1 MFLGR
6 FVHTI
11 DSKGRVSVPV
21 KFREILSQHHEDILI
36 VAAEL
41 GDHCLVAYPKEE
53 WSVVEEKTKSLP
65 MMRQEVKDWMRFFYS
80 SATDCGVDRQG
91 RILIPPNLRDYAK
104 LGKEVVLIGMLNKF
118 EIWDSKR
125 WKEKESQMPKHFEKI
140 SEALAG
146 LGL

>member
-36 VAAEL
+36 VTAEL

-53 WSVVEEKTKSLP
+53 WRVVAEKTKSLP
-65 MMRQEVKDWMRFFYS
+65 MMRPEVKDWMRLFYS
-80 SATDCGVDRQG
+80 SATDCSVDRQG
-91 RILIPPNLRDYAK
+91 RILIPPNLREYAK
-104 LGKEVVLIGMLNKF
+104 FGKEVVLIGMLNKI

-125 WKEKESQMPKHFEKI
+125 WKEKESQMPKSFEKI